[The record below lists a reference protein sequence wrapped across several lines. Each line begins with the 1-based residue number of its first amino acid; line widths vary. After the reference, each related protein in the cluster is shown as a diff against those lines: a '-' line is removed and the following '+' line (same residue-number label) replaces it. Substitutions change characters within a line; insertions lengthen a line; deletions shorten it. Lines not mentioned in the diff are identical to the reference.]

1 MGFTLDAR
9 PDEANAYAKP
19 NSFLRFGYN
28 VLNLDGTP
36 YLEPLLTD
44 VVVSVY
50 DLDDT
55 VAKKVFTFLNGT
67 SHQSGTNV
75 IAFALEIKDNELPKG
90 KYRWEINHKREISFR
105 NSNSVIENNIMFEG
119 SFEVSSK
126 HRPVCSITELVTTN
140 SNIANITGLREELD
154 LRLKYIK
161 KVNADFVG
169 STYNFTVTVADGD
182 FINNPPLLMFWAGSG
197 STVYEIS
204 MLSPSIFNATTIEFT
219 NSGNL
224 FIDNACL
231 IIGYVNA

>member
-1 MGFTLDAR
+1 MGFTIDSR

-67 SHQSGTNV
+67 SHQNGTNV

-90 KYRWEINHKREISFR
+90 KYRWEINHKRNI
-105 NSNSVIENNIMFEG
+105 NSVIENNIMFEG

-126 HRPVCSITELVTTN
+126 HRSGCSITELVVAN
-140 SNIANITGLREELD
+140 SSIANIIGLREELD
-154 LRLKYIK
+154 LRPKYHS
-161 KVNADFVG
+161 FSHTFSG
-169 STYNFTVTVADGD
+169 SVPNPIQSFIITVADAHFLTVRPVVMTYSGVFSAVSSEYFTTQIVSVLSD
-182 FINNPPLLMFWAGSG
+182 TELQIGVTVIEGGFIMTG
-197 STVYEIS
+197 T
-204 MLSPSIFNATTIEFT
+204 
-219 NSGNL
+219 
-224 FIDNACL
+224 L
-231 IIGYVNA
+231 IYA